1 MKPEDLI
8 AIATPMT
15 NNLVQLVV
23 AQNTLVSSVVAFLTE
38 KGVIDY
44 EEYMDYNAKTQ
55 EKLVNQINESDFDDD
70 EKKIKED
77 FLKMIFELHRNKL
90 S

>member
-55 EKLVNQINESDFDDD
+55 EKLFSQINESDFDDD
-70 EKKIKED
+70 EKKIKKD
-77 FLKMIFELHRNKL
+77 CLKMIFELHRNKL

>member
-44 EEYMDYNAKTQ
+44 EEYMDYNTKTQ
-55 EKLVNQINESDFDDD
+55 EKLFNQINESDFDDD

-77 FLKMIFELHRNKL
+77 CLKMIFELHRSKL

>member
-23 AQNTLVSSVVAFLTE
+23 AQNTLLSSAVGFLIE
-38 KGVIDY
+38 KGVINH
-44 EEYMDYNAKTQ
+44 EEYMSYNAEIQ
-55 EKLVNQINESDFDDD
+55 EKLINQINEPDFDDD
-70 EKKIKED
+70 DKKVKED
-77 FLKMIFELHRNKL
+77 YLKMIFELHRSKL